1 MLSIV
6 LYMKHGFLCGTNMH
20 SNCASEWINA
30 RQLGICGN
38 EREKAGFMDETQDEM
53 ARAEPALLR
62 QL

>member
-1 MLSIV
+1 
-6 LYMKHGFLCGTNMH
+6 MH